1 MDFSTALQKLEDRIS
16 GLNTMRGRLLKFVNP
31 QSAPAP
37 EVSKVQSTRTPA
49 PEVGN
54 TNTPTQADSQNAA
67 PKVELS
73 DSERQTRLNL
83 INKLVRTNNITNN
96 DLAPLG
102 LHFEELAPFNGK
114 VWDQENLMLTTAFKD
129 YLKSLDSISALA
141 ICYEAIKA
149 AQFRKMDCSLI
160 LGDDSGLAS
169 FYYRYVLGLG
179 QIYTQQ
185 IQASEEINKV
195 LYALVSKATQY
206 MLVAAN
212 APTDNTDTQGKEAQN
227 QLKERMQTLQSA
239 FSDFYRD
246 FSEDTYTLA
255 YSLVFANRSLELELP
270 EPLTM
275 EYAIKLRRN
284 MRPDC
289 YSVVPQI
296 IGGFSPRVL

>member
-1 MDFSTALQKLEDRIS
+1 MDFSTAIKKLEDRIS
-16 GLNTMRGRLLKFVNP
+16 GLNTMRGRLIKFVNP

-37 EVSKVQSTRTPA
+37 EVSEVESTSTQTPA

-54 TNTPTQADSQNAA
+54 TNTPTQA
-67 PKVELS
+67 ELT
-73 DSERQTRLNL
+73 DQEKQERLDL
-83 INKLVRTNNITNN
+83 INQLVRTNNITNN

-160 LGDDSGLAS
+160 LGDEEGSGLAS

-212 APTDNTDTQGKEAQN
+212 APTDNTDTQGKDAQK

-239 FSDFYRD
+239 FNDFYRD
-246 FSEDTYTLA
+246 FSQDTYTLA
-255 YSLVFANRSLELELP
+255 YSLVFANRSLELKLP